1 MNCLMMDVLT
11 VATTSSP
18 KSTTAVVRLNKTRRH
33 VQLATCKVGR
43 QSSWFQQERSVR
55 TAGPK
60 STVDIWSH
68 SIPGPY
74 TIGNAA
80 AISAWTRH
88 RRLQLAAYH
97 KVNHWSTRLKCSV
110 DRCSVQYTSVEES
123 WPVSFALSNNNIWIG
138 EIWNPCWIMVVALT
152 IQSGPIKNRIFFT
165 HYCSVRLCKG
175 RYKVLAGVRP
185 SVRLF
190 VTLVYCIH
198 TPPHSTVWPQ
208 TGEERVAF
216 PVSPC
221 PELSVCMLT
230 VLKLLHCKLYT
241 GIAMQHML

>member
-1 MNCLMMDVLT
+1 MTLLRQTMTL
-11 VATTSSP
+11 ATTSSP
-18 KSTTAVVRLNKTRRH
+18 KSTTAVVRLNKTRRR

-43 QSSWFQQERSVR
+43 QSSWFQQEGSVR

-74 TIGNAA
+74 TIENAA

-123 WPVSFALSNNNIWIG
+123 WPVSFALSNNYLDRGN
-138 EIWNPCWIMVVALT
+138 L
-152 IQSGPIKNRIFFT
+152 KF
-165 HYCSVRLCKG
+165 
-175 RYKVLAGVRP
+175 VLNYG
-185 SVRLF
+185 
-190 VTLVYCIH
+190 
-198 TPPHSTVWPQ
+198 
-208 TGEERVAF
+208 
-216 PVSPC
+216 
-221 PELSVCMLT
+221 
-230 VLKLLHCKLYT
+230 
-241 GIAMQHML
+241 